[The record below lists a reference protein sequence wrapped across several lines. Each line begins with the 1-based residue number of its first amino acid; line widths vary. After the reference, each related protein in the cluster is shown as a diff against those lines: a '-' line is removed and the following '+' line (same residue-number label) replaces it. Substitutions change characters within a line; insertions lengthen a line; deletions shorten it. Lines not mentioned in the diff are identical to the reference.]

1 MDLGCTKTHSSS
13 RSISKTT
20 VFADYTNENTCSW
33 VDLYIL
39 KMVAK
44 KKITLYFLRIWTLGK
59 NHQHKWDDKILC
71 GNRGAYSKHSLTVYT
86 VTCIFDGFLW
96 QILSWIC
103 FKNQNQM
110 KFWKQRPT
118 RLVQSQKNHFKFL
131 QWESAHSSIWSYVH
145 RSSPPSYWTVRPL
158 YSHVWPCNTKFEC
171 NYSCSLLLLPP
182 ALIISLSLALC
193 LSPLCLA
200 PLVLDSQILLLHL
213 SVSRALRLF
222 FFLPAVMGGF
232 RLPLHHG
239 SPDCTQ
245 RLKDRWDSKRNWM
258 LRISREWGEI
268 WLRDCCHEIS
278 HS

>member
-13 RSISKTT
+13 RSISKRT

-59 NHQHKWDDKILC
+59 NHQHMWDDKILC

-193 LSPLCLA
+193 LSL
-200 PLVLDSQILLLHL
+200 SRTTRFGQSNFTST
-213 SVSRALRLF
+213 SVSLSRFEAF
-222 FFLPAVMGGF
+222 FFPPSCDG
-232 RLPLHHG
+232 RLSSTTTSWFSWLHPEAEG
-239 SPDCTQ
+239 
-245 RLKDRWDSKRNWM
+245 
-258 LRISREWGEI
+258 
-268 WLRDCCHEIS
+268 
-278 HS
+278 